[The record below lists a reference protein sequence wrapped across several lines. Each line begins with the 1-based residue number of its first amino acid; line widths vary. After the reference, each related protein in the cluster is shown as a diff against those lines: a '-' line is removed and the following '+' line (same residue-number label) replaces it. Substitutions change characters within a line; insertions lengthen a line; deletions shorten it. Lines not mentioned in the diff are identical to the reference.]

1 MASDVREYLRAA
13 QAAEIRGD
21 KASAAE
27 ILKAAA
33 DAFLKAGNDPR
44 AQQMLRHVARLK
56 GDPAPSEAPPPE
68 TASDRDE
75 VSGMTREVSPGGER
89 RSRAADPEFAERAP
103 SLSDP
108 DAPAWCS
115 FCCRPRGEV
124 GQLVAGPAGA
134 FICSACAGESISL
147 LGGPRRPASI
157 APVAGGA
164 SSAPSSSRRPASIA
178 PVASGA
184 PPAPP
189 LSRRQAEAVSSLQA
203 AVREGIRRVL
213 LVGAEGSGK
222 TTCLRSLHAKGL
234 GRYVENVD
242 GAEVGAAEALLLDG
256 CERLSAEAFDRL
268 SALVGSH
275 SFPCVLAVRGV
286 APSIA
291 LQLRDG
297 DRRVALYT
305 TDELARATAEKIPR
319 ALLRLAQSAV
329 ALAAPD
335 AEDLSQIARHLL
347 QEKGAAVSSELVSC
361 LAGEAFKSGHGGHE
375 LKALVDR
382 VPRGAWT
389 PAGGARRSRGPTK
402 KSRRRKRS
410 G

>member
-1 MASDVREYLRAA
+1 MTSDVREYLRAA

-56 GDPAPSEAPPPE
+56 GDPAPGETPRPE

-75 VSGMTREVSPGGER
+75 VSGMTREASPPGKR
-89 RSRAADPEFAERAP
+89 RSRAADPEFAQRAP

-147 LGGPRRPASI
+147 LGGPRRPATI
-157 APVAGGA
+157 AP
-164 SSAPSSSRRPASIA
+164 I
-178 PVASGA
+178 ASGA
-184 PPAPP
+184 PSAPP
-189 LSRRQAEAVSSLQA
+189 LSRRQGEAVSSLQA
-203 AVREGIRRVL
+203 ALREGIRLVL
-213 LVGAEGSGK
+213 LVGGEGSGK
-222 TTCLRSLHAKGL
+222 TTCLRALEAHGL
-234 GRYVENVD
+234 GRYVETVD
-242 GAEVGAAEALLLDG
+242 GAEAGAAETLLLDG
-256 CERLSAEAFDRL
+256 GEGLSAEAFDRL

-286 APSIA
+286 ASSIG
-291 LQLRDG
+291 LRLRDG
-297 DRRVALYT
+297 DRCVGLYT
-305 TDELARATAEKIPR
+305 TDELARATVERIPR
-319 ALLRLAQSAV
+319 ALLRLAESAV
-329 ALAAPD
+329 VLAAPD
-335 AEDLSQIARHLL
+335 AEELSQIAIHLL
-347 QEKGAAVSSELVSC
+347 QEKGAAVSSELVSW

-389 PAGGARRSRGPTK
+389 PVGGAERSPGPTK
-402 KSRRRKRS
+402 
-410 G
+410 

>member
-1 MASDVREYLRAA
+1 MTSDVREYLRAA

-56 GDPAPSEAPPPE
+56 GDPAPGETPRPE

-75 VSGMTREVSPGGER
+75 VSGMTREVSPRGER
-89 RSRAADPEFAERAP
+89 RSRAADPEFTQRAP

-108 DAPAWCS
+108 HAPAWCS

-147 LGGPRRPASI
+147 LGGPRRPATI
-157 APVAGGA
+157 AP
-164 SSAPSSSRRPASIA
+164 I
-178 PVASGA
+178 ASGA
-184 PPAPP
+184 PSAPP
-189 LSRRQAEAVSSLQA
+189 LSRRQGEAVSSLQA
-203 AVREGIRRVL
+203 ALREGIRLVL
-213 LVGAEGSGK
+213 LVGGEGSGK
-222 TTCLRSLHAKGL
+222 TTCLRALQAHGL
-234 GRYVENVD
+234 GRYVETVD
-242 GAEVGAAEALLLDG
+242 GAEAGAAETLLLDG
-256 CERLSAEAFDRL
+256 GEGLSAEAFDRL

-286 APSIA
+286 ASSIG
-291 LQLRDG
+291 LRLRDG
-297 DRRVALYT
+297 DRCVGLYT
-305 TDELARATAEKIPR
+305 TDELARATVERIPR

-329 ALAAPD
+329 VLAAPD
-335 AEDLSQIARHLL
+335 AEELSQIAIHLL
-347 QEKGAAVSSELVSC
+347 QEKGAEVSSELVSW

-389 PAGGARRSRGPTK
+389 PVGGAERSPGPTK
-402 KSRRRKRS
+402 
-410 G
+410 

>member
-56 GDPAPSEAPPPE
+56 GDPAPGEAPRPE

-75 VSGMTREVSPGGER
+75 VSDMTREVSPRGER
-89 RSRAADPEFAERAP
+89 RSRAADREFTQRAP

-108 DAPAWCS
+108 HAPAWCS

-147 LGGPRRPASI
+147 LGGPRRPATI
-157 APVAGGA
+157 AP
-164 SSAPSSSRRPASIA
+164 I
-178 PVASGA
+178 ASGA
-184 PPAPP
+184 PSAPP
-189 LSRRQAEAVSSLQA
+189 LSRRQGEAVSSLQA
-203 AVREGIRRVL
+203 ALREGIRLVL
-213 LVGAEGSGK
+213 LVGGEGSGK
-222 TTCLRSLHAKGL
+222 TTCLRALEAHGL
-234 GRYVENVD
+234 GRYVETVD
-242 GAEVGAAEALLLDG
+242 GAEAGAAETLLLDG
-256 CERLSAEAFDRL
+256 GEGLSAEAFDRL

-286 APSIA
+286 ASSIG
-291 LQLRDG
+291 LRLRDG
-297 DRRVALYT
+297 DRCVGLYT
-305 TDELARATAEKIPR
+305 TDELARATVERIPR

-329 ALAAPD
+329 VLAAPD
-335 AEDLSQIARHLL
+335 AEELSQIAIHLL
-347 QEKGAAVSSELVSC
+347 QEKGAEVSSELVSW

-389 PAGGARRSRGPTK
+389 PVGGAERSPGPTK

>member
-56 GDPAPSEAPPPE
+56 GDPAPGEAPRPE

-75 VSGMTREVSPGGER
+75 VSDMTREVSPRGER
-89 RSRAADPEFAERAP
+89 RSRAADPEFTQRAP

-108 DAPAWCS
+108 HAPAWCS

-147 LGGPRRPASI
+147 LGGPRRPATI
-157 APVAGGA
+157 APIA
-164 SSAPSSSRRPASIA
+164 SGAPSVPPLSRRPATIA
-178 PVASGA
+178 PIASGA
-184 PPAPP
+184 PSAPP
-189 LSRRQAEAVSSLQA
+189 LSRRQGEAVSSLQA
-203 AVREGIRRVL
+203 ALREGIRLVL
-213 LVGAEGSGK
+213 LVGGEGSGK
-222 TTCLRSLHAKGL
+222 TTCLRALEAHGL
-234 GRYVENVD
+234 GRYVETVD
-242 GAEVGAAEALLLDG
+242 GAEAGAAETLLLDG
-256 CERLSAEAFDRL
+256 GEGLSAEAFDRL

-286 APSIA
+286 ASSIG
-291 LQLRDG
+291 LRLRDG
-297 DRRVALYT
+297 DRCVGLYT
-305 TDELARATAEKIPR
+305 TDELARATVERIPR

-329 ALAAPD
+329 VLAAPD
-335 AEDLSQIARHLL
+335 AEELSQIAIHLL
-347 QEKGAAVSSELVSC
+347 QEKGAEVSSELVSW

-389 PAGGARRSRGPTK
+389 PVGGAERSPGPTK

>member
-33 DAFLKAGNDPR
+33 DAFLQAGNDPR

-56 GDPAPSEAPPPE
+56 GDPTPSEAPRPE
-68 TASDRDE
+68 TAFERDE
-75 VSGMTREVSPGGER
+75 VSGMTREVSPRGER

-115 FCCRPRGEV
+115 FCCRPRGEI

-134 FICSACAGESISL
+134 FICAACAGKSISL

-157 APVAGGA
+157 APVA
-164 SSAPSSSRRPASIA
+164 
-178 PVASGA
+178 SGA
-184 PPAPP
+184 PSAPP
-189 LSRRQAEAVSSLQA
+189 LSRGQGEAVSSLQA
-203 AVREGIRRVL
+203 ALREGVPLVL

-222 TTCLRSLHAKGL
+222 TTCLRGLHAKGL
-234 GRYVENVD
+234 GRYLDSVD
-242 GAEVGAAEALLLDG
+242 GAEAGAAGAVLLDG
-256 CERLSAEAFDRL
+256 GEGLSAEAFDRL

-275 SFPCVLAVRGV
+275 SVPCVLAVRGL
-286 APSIA
+286 APSIG
-291 LQLRDG
+291 LQLREG
-297 DRRVALYT
+297 DRCLGLYT

-329 ALAAPD
+329 VLAAPD
-335 AEDLSQIARHLL
+335 SEDLSQIASHLL
-347 QEKGAAVSSELVSC
+347 QEKGAAVSSGLVSW

-382 VPRGAWT
+382 VPSGAWT
-389 PAGGARRSRGPTK
+389 PVGGARRAPGPTK

-410 G
+410 R

>member
-56 GDPAPSEAPPPE
+56 GDPAPGEAPRPE
-68 TASDRDE
+68 TASDRDDE
-75 VSGMTREVSPGGER
+75 VSGMTREVSPRGER
-89 RSRAADPEFAERAP
+89 RSRAADPEFAQRVP

-108 DAPAWCS
+108 HAPAWCS

-147 LGGPRRPASI
+147 LGGPRRPTSI
-157 APVAGGA
+157 AP
-164 SSAPSSSRRPASIA
+164 I
-178 PVASGA
+178 ASGA
-184 PPAPP
+184 PSAPP
-189 LSRRQAEAVSSLQA
+189 LSRRQGEAVSSLQA
-203 AVREGIRRVL
+203 ALREGIRLVL
-213 LVGAEGSGK
+213 LVGGEGSGK
-222 TTCLRSLHAKGL
+222 TTCLRALQAHGL
-234 GRYVENVD
+234 GRYVETVD
-242 GAEVGAAEALLLDG
+242 GAEAGAAETLLLDG
-256 CERLSAEAFDRL
+256 GEGLSAEAFDRL

-275 SFPCVLAVRGV
+275 SFPCVLAVRGL
-286 APSIA
+286 APSIG
-291 LQLRDG
+291 LRLRDG
-297 DRRVALYT
+297 DRCVGLYT
-305 TDELARATAEKIPR
+305 TDELARATVEGIPR

-329 ALAAPD
+329 VLAAPD
-335 AEDLSQIARHLL
+335 AEELSQIAIHLL
-347 QEKGAAVSSELVSC
+347 QEKGAAVSSGLLSW

-389 PAGGARRSRGPTK
+389 PVGGAKRSPGPTK